1 MKDLLN
7 IIKNGIFSENP
18 IFILALGLCPALA
31 VTTNMKIGLA
41 MGAAVTFVMAGSMLI
56 VSLLTYVL
64 HAVHPKIRVPAYLTI
79 IGTFVTIVSLVMRG
93 YFPSLYKELGIYIS
107 LIVVFTVILARAEV
121 WASKQPPLRAFA
133 DGLGMGLG
141 FTLGM
146 MVICFFRELLGTGT
160 LLGYPVLGAG
170 FKPVLIMILPP
181 GGFIT
186 IGLLMALFKWWEK
199 RTKAR
204 AGREAG

>member
-1 MKDLLN
+1 MRDLLK

-18 IFILALGLCPALA
+18 IFVLALGLCPALA
-31 VTTNMKIGLA
+31 VTTNMNIGLA
-41 MGAAVTFVMAGSMLI
+41 MGIAVTFVMAGSMFI

-64 HAVHPKIRVPAYLTI
+64 HAVHHKIRVPAYLTI
-79 IGTFVTIVSLVMRG
+79 IGAFVTIVSLVMRG
-93 YFPSLYKELGIYIS
+93 YFPALYKELGIYIS

-121 WASKQPPLRAFA
+121 WASKQPLHRAFA

-146 MVICFFRELLGTGT
+146 LIVCFFRELLGNGT
-160 LLGYPVLGAG
+160 LFDHPLFGPD
-170 FKPVLIMILPP
+170 FPKVLIMILPP

-186 IGLLMALFKWWEK
+186 IGLLMAFFKWCEK
-199 RTKAR
+199 IMRRKA
-204 AGREAG
+204 G